1 RWRDGSSGW
10 SAGLD
15 AEVGGAGVGWAVT
28 VGRRGLI
35 AVPSAAVPGDPPV
48 DVFARGGRRF
58 LADPAAWR
66 LPQLAAGV
74 YDAWAVRSVPVLVL
88 DPATGAVRHRLDLPA
103 TGPAMA
109 VTLAPDAAAVAT
121 IGKAYWLR

>member
-1 RWRDGSSGW
+1 
-10 SAGLD
+10 
-15 AEVGGAGVGWAVT
+15 V
-28 VGRRGLI
+28 
-35 AVPSAAVPGDPPV
+35 AAVPV
-48 DVFARGGRRF
+48 DSPAEVFARAGRRL

-74 YDAWAVRSVPVLVL
+74 YDAWAVRSLPVLVV

-103 TGPAMA
+103 TGPATT
-109 VTLAPDAAAVAT
+109 VSFTPDAAVVAT